1 MYYLTIDDED
11 VKQLH
16 KTVKVD
22 DTFTIS
28 EILSSTSF
36 HIENYNNDLYKICP
50 LFYCDEIT
58 STNNSD
64 KIFGNQCI
72 ITKYDGNTVY
82 LFKSENF
89 IKNILIYPLI
99 IADDCFILFYD
110 KATLKPLKDVTVA
123 QSENGLEAVNNIGQ
137 DIISDLDLT
146 FDNFENHDA
155 IAIKSQVSDRYG
167 LVRFDINIGNCFE
180 ISYNGISTTLEVL

>member
-11 VKQLH
+11 VRQLH

-22 DTFTIS
+22 DTFTID

-36 HIENYNNDLYKICP
+36 HIESYNNDLYKICP
-50 LFYCDEIT
+50 LFYCEEIT
-58 STNNSD
+58 STNALD

-82 LFKSENF
+82 RFKSENF
-89 IKNILIYPLI
+89 IKNILIYSLI

-110 KATLKPLKDVTVA
+110 KATLKPLKDITVA
-123 QSENGLEAVNNIGQ
+123 QSETSFETVNSLELDKIT
-137 DIISDLDLT
+137 DLDLT

-155 IAIKSQVSDRYG
+155 ILVKSQVSDRFG
-167 LVRFDINIGNCFE
+167 LVKFDINNGICFE
-180 ISYNGISTTLEVL
+180 ISYNDISTTLEVL